1 MSGLNIAKKK
11 KTLRE
16 AKFNFIQFTSEHF
29 IILVP
34 ALSQTWGNEILLLI
48 SYGSFSVSN
57 KNQK

>member
-34 ALSQTWGNEILLLI
+34 ALSQTWGN
-48 SYGSFSVSN
+48 
-57 KNQK
+57 